1 MNNKHP
7 LRKYLDEH
15 GWSVAEFIE
24 RKRLKFSQCFIYDL
38 MDGTRNPS
46 RKSAEILSEAT
57 GLAKE
62 ILMFPE
68 NHSNFTPKT

>member
-57 GLAKE
+57 GIPLE
-62 ILMFPE
+62 VLLLPE
-68 NHSNFTPKT
+68 NYPNFTPKR